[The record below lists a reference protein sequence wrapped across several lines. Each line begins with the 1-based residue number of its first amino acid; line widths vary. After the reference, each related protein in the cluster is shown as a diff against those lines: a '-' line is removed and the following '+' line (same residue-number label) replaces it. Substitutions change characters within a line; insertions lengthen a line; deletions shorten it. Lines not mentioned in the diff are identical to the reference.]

1 MNLQKY
7 SRRLLMRS
15 DLQSVNKK
23 AEAHREG
30 FQTVAKIAALWK
42 LSDHQLSVL
51 LGLSSEDQLTELKVA
66 SSGGNGSEFLNEDA
80 LLRIS
85 QLLGIFKCLETLFKN
100 SNSADTWLSSP
111 NDNHFFNGKPP
122 IEVMLSDYNGIER
135 VRGYLEHQCA

>member
-1 MNLQKY
+1 
-7 SRRLLMRS
+7 MRS

-85 QLLGIFKCLETLFKN
+85 QLLGIFKCLETLFRE
-100 SNSADTWLSSP
+100 SNTTDSWLSSP
-111 NDNHFFNGKPP
+111 NDNHFFDGKQP
-122 IEVMLSDYNGIER
+122 IDIMLSGYSGIER
-135 VRGYLEHQCA
+135 VRSYLEHQCA

>member
-1 MNLQKY
+1 MASQLSPTMKT
-7 SRRLLMRS
+7 
-15 DLQSVNKK
+15 

-66 SSGGNGSEFLNEDA
+66 SNEQNGSEFLNEDA
-80 LLRIS
+80 LLRMS
-85 QLLGIFKCLETLFKN
+85 QLLGIFKCLETLFEN
-100 SNSADTWLSSP
+100 SNSADSWLSSP
-111 NDNHFFNGKPP
+111 NDNDLFNGKPP
-122 IEVMLSDYNGIER
+122 IEVMLSDYSGIER

>member
-1 MNLQKY
+1 
-7 SRRLLMRS
+7 MRS

-85 QLLGIFKCLETLFKN
+85 QLLGIFKCLETLFRE
-100 SNSADTWLSSP
+100 SNTTDSWLSSP
-111 NDNHFFNGKPP
+111 NDNHFFDGKQP
-122 IEVMLSDYNGIER
+122 IDIMLSGYNGIER